1 MNRLLQTIAAA
12 MLIACYALPVPAEAP
27 PNHKGEGLHRQARE
41 AAPRPRILARSQR
54 NISRGWPSAV

>member
-1 MNRLLQTIAAA
+1 